1 MQNYKKRCSIIVIT
15 WGIQVFVKTDMIG
28 GLTGPL
34 YSLNQDFKKT
44 LELLC
49 NLLFNR
55 ASILDD
61 IIHIHFKAHLD
72 DSEVNACII

>member
-34 YSLNQDFKKT
+34 YSLNHDFKKHSSYFAI
-44 LELLC
+44 C
-49 NLLFNR
+49 F
-55 ASILDD
+55 SI
-61 IIHIHFKAHLD
+61 
-72 DSEVNACII
+72 